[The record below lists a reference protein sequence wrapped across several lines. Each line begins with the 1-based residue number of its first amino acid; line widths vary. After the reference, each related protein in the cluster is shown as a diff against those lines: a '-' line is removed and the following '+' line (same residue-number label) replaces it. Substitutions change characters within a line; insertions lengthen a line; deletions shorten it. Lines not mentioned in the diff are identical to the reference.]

1 MAGRSRKIKNIQSYI
16 IKADTNAGIG
26 NLKAGTAPSIGKSH
40 YLWYMYSA
48 RCSPT
53 EKDIL
58 ANIEAPFQ
66 NNTLITQDKAGGFRY
81 SKISG
86 QFRIF

>member
-1 MAGRSRKIKNIQSYI
+1 MAGRPRIVKSIQSYI
-16 IKADTNAGIG
+16 TKADTNAGIG
-26 NLKAGTAPSIGKSH
+26 NLKAGTSPSIGKSH

-53 EKDIL
+53 RNDLL
-58 ANIEAPFQ
+58 ANKEAIYKK
-66 NNTLITQDKAGGFRY
+66 NNLITQDKSGGFRY